1 MSVTFLKSDTGE
13 ALHSGKSDVDDVGEL
28 GLPSNRVRVAKSKE
42 VVHLSEGVDGDR
54 DVRTLQVV
62 GVLFISS

>member
-1 MSVTFLKSDTGE
+1 MSVTSLKSYTGE
-13 ALHSGKSDVDDVGEL
+13 ASHSGKSDVDDVGEL
-28 GLPSNRVRVAKSKE
+28 GLPRNWVGVAKSKE
-42 VVHLSEGVDGDR
+42 VVHLSEGVDGNR